1 MATIGKSIAARFLA
15 QSSTQEGGHA
25 WLLQRITSVALVPLG
40 LWFIVSAVCLA
51 GAGYA
56 EVRAWLAGPFNTT
69 AMLLLIL
76 TAFWHAQLGARVILE
91 DYVHHHAA
99 KVASL
104 VAVDFAAIALGLACA
119 VAVLKV
125 SLGS

>member
-15 QSSTQEGGHA
+15 QSSTQEGGHH
-25 WLLQRITSVALVPLG
+25 WLLQRVTSVALVPLG
-40 LWFIVSAVCLA
+40 LWFIVSAVGLA
-51 GAGYA
+51 GAGYG

-76 TAFWHAQLGARVILE
+76 TAFWHAQLGVRVILE
-91 DYVHHHAA
+91 DYVHQRGA
-99 KVASL
+99 KIASL
-104 VAVDFAAIALGLACA
+104 VAVDFAVIALGLACA